1 MADILKLPNV
11 GDEHTGTVTRFTEVE
26 GAAGPQVQC
35 DFADGKRIYLPA
47 ETAVRQLVRLGF
59 DGGKGPDGKDR
70 ADFEAAEGNTFR
82 FYRTENKNPKL
93 RPYWNIDI
101 ADGVDI
107 AASKA
112 PPSKRMTQEDAVRAL
127 DLEPHP
133 KTATTTTA
141 AKSWDTLRAQYLTCY
156 AAALDILGKLAEPG
170 AAQAMAFSLYKA
182 ARDEHIT
189 VPVKVTPIATAPVK
203 VNPKALPDPADDES
217 DSSLPF

>member
-1 MADILKLPNV
+1 MTILKLPNE
-11 GDEHTGTVTRFTEVE
+11 GDTHIGTVTACREVK
-26 GAAGPQVQC
+26 GKYGVQVQFTF
-35 DFADGKRIYLPA
+35 DTGDDLYIGA
-47 ETAVRQLVRLGF
+47 ESAARQLIRAGF
-59 DGGKGPDGKDR
+59 DAGTVPPKVDY
-70 ADFEAAEGNTFR
+70 EAVEGNTLR
-82 FYRTENKNPKL
+82 FSRDHNPNAPDK
-93 RPYWNIDI
+93 PYWGITL
-101 ADGVDI
+101 ADAVDK
-107 AASKA
+107 ASAKA

-156 AAALDILGKLAEPG
+156 AAALDILGKMAEPG

-203 VNPKALPDPADDES
+203 VNPKLPDPADDAAMDDEG
-217 DSSLPF
+217 LPF